1 MLSELRFELIRTP
14 LERPL
19 MRLREEV
26 DRRVGEWKTPELRE
40 IYLENGRI
48 RSLLVKLVRPGVNCL
63 DIGCHYGST
72 LSRLC
77 RLAPDARHVAF
88 EAIPKKVRFLRR
100 KFAEVD
106 VREVALHDT
115 SGPVDFFLN
124 QHASGFSGL
133 AKHGSGTF
141 EVIKVQR
148 ATLDDAVPQDRRF
161 GFVKI
166 DVEGAELMVFRGATR
181 FLARDRPTILFECG
195 PSGSRAFGH
204 EPGDV
209 YEFLTSRSY
218 SIYFL
223 ADALNGG
230 PPVTRQ
236 TFDEALI
243 YPFKAF
249 NWIALPRQA

>member
-14 LERPL
+14 LEQPL

-26 DRRVGEWKTPELRE
+26 GRRVGEWKTPELRE
-40 IYLENGRI
+40 IHLEEGRI
-48 RSLLVKLVRPGVNCL
+48 RSILKKLVRPGVNCL

-88 EAIPKKVRFLRR
+88 EAVPEKAHFLRR
-100 KFAEVD
+100 KFTEVD
-106 VREVALHDT
+106 VREVALGDL
-115 SGPVDFFLN
+115 SGTVDFFLN
-124 QHASGFSGL
+124 RRASGFSGL

-141 EVIKVQR
+141 DVIRVQR
-148 ATLDDAVPQDRRF
+148 ATLDDSVPQDRRF

-181 FLARDRPTILFECG
+181 FLARDRPAILFECG

-204 EPGDV
+204 EPSEV
-209 YEFLTSRSY
+209 YEFLASRSY

-223 ADALNGG
+223 VDALNDG
-230 PPVTRQ
+230 PPVTQQ
-236 TFDEALI
+236 TFNEALI
-243 YPFKAF
+243 YPFRAF
-249 NWIALPRQA
+249 NWIALPLQA